1 MGGVAA
7 SGRIVVTEQ
16 LTIVADQ
23 PLSIRA
29 YARHRGVV
37 KSAVEKAIRTGRIT
51 TTPDGK
57 IDPARADA
65 EWERN
70 TAPRAVA
77 ATRPRIQPTPP
88 RRLSASIAPD
98 SSLAGGGNYL
108 VARGVREG
116 FLARLAKIQYEEK
129 LGKLINRDEVQ
140 VERFNTNRI
149 IRDGVLNIAD
159 RVSAQLAAET
169 DEKKVHEILT
179 TEIRNALNGIAD
191 GLTNV
196 N

>member
-1 MGGVAA
+1 MPEQIIEQIGGP
-7 SGRIVVTEQ
+7 VTVPMSLWQ
-16 LTIVADQ
+16 
-23 PLSIRA
+23 
-29 YARHRGVV
+29 YAKHRGCAM
-37 KSAVEKAIRTGRIT
+37 SAVQKAISTGRIT
-51 TTPDGK
+51 TTTDGR
-57 IDPARADA
+57 IDPVQADA
-65 EWERN
+65 EWGQN
-70 TAPRAVA
+70 TAPRAGVP
-77 ATRPRIQPTPP
+77 TRHRTLPPPP
-88 RRLSASIAPD
+88 RRLSTSIAPD
-98 SSLAGGGNYL
+98 PALTGGGSYL

-169 DEKKVHEILT
+169 DQKKVHEILT

-191 GLTNV
+191 GLTNG

>member
-1 MGGVAA
+1 M
-7 SGRIVVTEQ
+7 IQEQ
-16 LTIVADQ
+16 LAATRSAGSGQ
-23 PLSIRA
+23 AAPMSLRA
-29 YARHRGVV
+29 YAKRRGCAM
-37 KSAVEKAIRTGRIT
+37 SAVQKAIRTGRIT
-51 TTPDGK
+51 TTADGK
-57 IDPARADA
+57 IDPAQADA
-65 EWERN
+65 EWEQN
-70 TAPRAVA
+70 TVPRAVA
-77 ATRPRIQPTPP
+77 AARHRTSPSPP
-88 RRLSASIAPD
+88 RRLSASVAPD
-98 SSLAGGGNYL
+98 PALAGGGNYL

-179 TEIRNALNGIAD
+179 TELRNALNGIAD
-191 GLTNV
+191 GLLNS
-196 N
+196 

>member
-1 MGGVAA
+1 M
-7 SGRIVVTEQ
+7 TEP
-16 LTIVADQ
+16 LTIAANQ
-23 PLSIRA
+23 PVSIRA

-51 TTPDGK
+51 TTAGGK
-57 IDPARADA
+57 IDPSQADA
-65 EWERN
+65 EWEQN

-77 ATRPRIQPTPP
+77 APRHRTSPSPP
-88 RRLSASIAPD
+88 RRLSTAVAPD
-98 SSLAGGGNYL
+98 PALAGGGNYL

-149 IRDGVLNIAD
+149 IRDGVLNIPD

-169 DEKKVHEILT
+169 DEKKVYEILT
-179 TEIRNALNGIAD
+179 TEIRNALHGIAD
-191 GLTNV
+191 SLTHGN
-196 N
+196 

>member
-1 MGGVAA
+1 MQTWMARPCLSLVNLIGGRRG
-7 SGRIVVTEQ
+7 SDGIRCRSTE
-16 LTIVADQ
+16 AKS
-23 PLSIRA
+23 SIQ
-29 YARHRGVV
+29 
-37 KSAVEKAIRTGRIT
+37 T
-51 TTPDGK
+51 
-57 IDPARADA
+57 
-65 EWERN
+65 
-70 TAPRAVA
+70 AVA
-77 ATRPRIQPTPP
+77 AQGSQHPAKPFSGRRKHGQGCRRRVRRPRSPSRP
-88 RRLSASIAPD
+88 RWLSASVAPD
-98 SSLAGGGNYL
+98 PALAGGGNYL

-149 IRDGVLNIAD
+149 IRDGVLNIPD

-169 DEKKVHEILT
+169 NEKKVHEILT

-191 GLTNV
+191 SLTNG